1 MTPRNHAAPGLVALV
16 ATLGALAATFLW
28 LSMLAGPWQLAG
40 GLLGAGEHLQQ
51 AQKALAKGAL
61 KEARYETLAGVASA
75 REARRGLDADSPLL
89 DVARLVPTIDDA
101 LGEAPH
107 LVRAVDL
114 SGGAALGS
122 LDIAQNALRGP
133 DKIVTKV
140 DPDDPKSDPLIRL
153 DRIEDIART
162 IAVVR
167 QNVKAFGVELG
178 KVDLSKLPR
187 RARRPLTDA
196 LDEAAQADELLADA
210 EAGFGI
216 LPSFLGADGPRNYL
230 IGMQNPAELRGT
242 GGAMLQFA
250 LLSIDEGRPEL
261 AKEASTVYDVDE
273 NREPLDIPVPA
284 DAWYQQGIPDARRFG
299 NANWSPDWPF
309 SAKLTVAYAEATD
322 ERLPEIEIPEIDG
335 VMLVDPYVMEE
346 LMPGVGKFRSD
357 EHRVYVTGETVV
369 NYLLY
374 KAYAAKPVPR
384 VRRARLRDIVDS
396 FYSNMLKPE
405 HPSELVRGLGTAL
418 REKHMQ
424 VWMKDPNEQA
434 FIERM
439 DWDAGLRKAENGDS
453 FYAVQQNVGGNKLDY
468 HADMATELDVRV
480 LGEGTVEVDSE
491 VAIHNGV
498 FLPQPRW
505 ALGNSGPNH
514 RPMVNV
520 YVPERARL
528 VEAEVIPADYRI
540 DGAAE
545 GIADWVGDTPAEHLE
560 LGKKVW
566 SVVLGDPT
574 ILPPGMPPQ
583 TTASVRYRYEVP
595 GAISVGPDRSVYRL
609 VLQHQPKARPE
620 TMRVRFELP
629 QGARKV
635 AAPGWRKS
643 EGGRALT
650 WEKTLTEDV
659 VLEVSWQT

>member
-1 MTPRNHAAPGLVALV
+1 MPPKNRPAPGLVALV
-16 ATLGALAATFLW
+16 ATFAALAATFLW
-28 LSMLAGPWQLAG
+28 LSMVAAPWQLAG
-40 GLLGAGEHLQQ
+40 GLLGAGNHLQQ

-61 KEARYETLAGVASA
+61 KEARYETLAGVAAA
-75 REARRGLDADSPLL
+75 RDARRGLNADSPLL
-89 DVARLVPTIDDA
+89 DVARLVPAIDDA

-107 LVRAVDL
+107 LVRAVNL
-114 SGGAALGS
+114 SGEAALGT

-133 DKIVTKV
+133 DKIVDKV
-140 DPDDPKSDPLIRL
+140 DPDDPKSDSLIRL
-153 DRIEDIART
+153 DRIEEIART
-162 IAVVR
+162 IARVR
-167 QNVKAFGVELG
+167 QNIRAFGVELG
-178 KVDLSKLPR
+178 KIDLAKLPR
-187 RARRPLTDA
+187 RARQPLKDA
-196 LDEAAQADELLADA
+196 SDEAGEADELLADA
-210 EAGFGI
+210 EAGFAI

-250 LLSIDEGRPEL
+250 LLSIDEGRPKL

-273 NREPLDIPVPA
+273 NREPIDIPLPA

-309 SAKLTVAYAEATD
+309 AARLTVAYAEATD

-346 LMPGVGKFRSD
+346 LMPGVGKFKSD

-396 FYSNMLKPE
+396 FYAHMLKPA

-424 VWMKDPNEQA
+424 IWMTDPDEQA
-434 FIERM
+434 FVERM
-439 DWDAGLRKAENGDS
+439 DWDASLREAENGDS

-468 HADMATELDVRV
+468 HAEMTTDLNVRV
-480 LGEGTVEVDSE
+480 KGGGTVEVDSE

-520 YVPERARL
+520 YVPQRARL
-528 VEAEVIPADYRI
+528 LEAAVTPEGYMI

-545 GIADWVGDTPAEHLE
+545 GIADWVGDSPAEHLE

-566 SVVLGDPT
+566 SVVLGDPGVF
-574 ILPPGMPPQ
+574 PPGMPPGK
-583 TTASVRYRYEVP
+583 TASVSYRYEVP
-595 GAISVGPDRSVYRL
+595 GAISSREDRSVYRL
-609 VLQHQPKARPE
+609 VLQHQPKGHPE
-620 TMRVRFELP
+620 TTRVRFELP
-629 QGARKV
+629 DGARKV
-635 AAPGWRKS
+635 VASGWSKS
-643 EGGRALT
+643 EEGRVLT
-650 WEKTLTEDV
+650 WEKTLIEDV